1 MRRSRVGV
9 SRAGQGVG
17 PRSSD
22 AVGGWLQS
30 SPLQELGPPSADI
43 PQQMG
48 LRKKGQSPEPRENPS
63 ARSQEKDRDHL
74 ASKYTL

>member
-1 MRRSRVGV
+1 MRRFRVGV
-9 SRAGQGVG
+9 SRAGRGVG

-30 SPLQELGPPSADI
+30 SPLQELGPMSADI
-43 PQQMG
+43 PQQTG
-48 LRKKGQSPEPRENPS
+48 LRKKGQSPEPRENPT
-63 ARSQEKDRDHL
+63 ACPQEKDRDHL